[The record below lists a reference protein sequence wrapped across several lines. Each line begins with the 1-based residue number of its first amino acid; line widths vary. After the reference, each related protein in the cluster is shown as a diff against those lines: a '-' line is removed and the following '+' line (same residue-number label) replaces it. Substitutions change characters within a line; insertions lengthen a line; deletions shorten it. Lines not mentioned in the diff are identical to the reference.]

1 MWVISLPSMTV
12 KVRLMHV
19 KFRVRHVVNTSMGP
33 IFTSLCTWNA
43 PSGEPE
49 WALMRDRVSFSRLA
63 CSSGFP
69 KPNLLGRSLS
79 WFLGVQWL
87 LTMDCVRSVHFEVDS
102 SFPCFLDLLASS
114 FGGSLGLGFAP
125 LSLAMSLSI
134 LSPGGMEPIT
144 RLRLYPS
151 SQGCFSLTSHQ
162 STGPDFLPNECL

>member
-43 PSGEPE
+43 PSGQPE

-102 SFPCFLDLLASS
+102 SFPFFFSVSFPIYFSLLQVPPTVHPSWIFWRTSVLFSIVATPIY
-114 FGGSLGLGFAP
+114 FPPIVYEGSLFST
-125 LSLAMSLSI
+125 SLANIYYLV
-134 LSPGGMEPIT
+134 PFW
-144 RLRLYPS
+144 R
-151 SQGCFSLTSHQ
+151 
-162 STGPDFLPNECL
+162 